1 MKLKKDDLGVVGIVV
16 EDWDITKSFKPKTI
30 TTDYSSWICYISRRA
45 VPANTPITNSYYW
58 KPIVRLEPQ
67 VSFDYNAFKRTI
79 ETIVESFIRTASGGQ
94 AFSDD
99 FGDSEV
105 MGITQKTLTIFRD
118 NIQQQIDEL
127 KGTKAVVSLIVNPQ
141 LIEVGQV
148 TTISFSATS
157 DETAS
162 LIEVFAAG
170 ELIKSGENI
179 KTLNGTIGNHFITGQ
194 SGELEVV
201 ANFTY
206 PNASKSAS
214 VVVTSVLPIYYGSGE
229 GYAAASN
236 KAPLST
242 TPAGI
247 YQVDVP
253 IANKYVYFVI
263 PDDMTIHGAKMGG
276 FDFPLEAPEPITRG
290 GKPYKGYRSCNTY
303 NVGTLTIE
311 IL

>member
-1 MKLKKDDLGVVGIVV
+1 MELNKDNLGVVGITVD
-16 EDWDITKSFKPKTI
+16 DWDITKSFKPKTI

-67 VSFDYNAFKRTI
+67 VSFDYNAFKKTI

-118 NIQQQIDEL
+118 NIQQQINEL
-127 KGTKAVVSLIVNPQ
+127 KGTKAVVNLTVNPP
-141 LIEVGQV
+141 LIEVGQP
-148 TTISFSATS
+148 TILSFNAAS

-170 ELIKSGENI
+170 ELIKSAENV
-179 KTLNGTIGNHFITGQ
+179 KTLNGVIANPFISGQ
-194 SGELEVV
+194 PGELQVT

-206 PNASKSAS
+206 PNNSKSAEA
-214 VVVTSVLPIYYGSGE
+214 VITSVLPIYYGSGE
-229 GYAAASN
+229 GYAAAN
-236 KAPLST
+236 IKAPLST
-242 TPAGI
+242 TSAGI
-247 YQVDVP
+247 YQVNVP
-253 IANKYVYFVI
+253 VADKYVYFVI
-263 PDDMTIHGAKMGG
+263 PESMTINGAKMGG